1 MSNISLVYGYAFNDL
16 DGDAFDILN
25 DLEDDNKCKLEVI
38 LPYTVGAA
46 NLDTAMIGITLQDFG
61 LFWPGELQL
70 KKLAPGAKDKA
81 LVDGFKVPAS
91 LKKYLMNK
99 KPKLMIYGH
108 NDD

>member
-1 MSNISLVYGYAFNDL
+1 MSDISLVYGYAFNDL
-16 DGDAFDILN
+16 DGDAFYILN

-61 LFWPGELQL
+61 LFWPGELNP
-70 KKLAPGAKDKA
+70 KKMAPSAKDKA
-81 LVDGFKVPAS
+81 LVDGFKIPAS

>member
-1 MSNISLVYGYAFNDL
+1 MSDISLVYGYGLKDL

-61 LFWPGELQL
+61 LFWPGELNP
-70 KKLAPGAKDKA
+70 KKMGPGAKDKA

>member
-1 MSNISLVYGYAFNDL
+1 MSDISLVYGYGLKDL

-38 LPYTVGAA
+38 LPYTVGAGD
-46 NLDTAMIGITLQDFG
+46 LDTAMIGITLQDFS
-61 LFWPGELQL
+61 LFFPGELNP
-70 KKLAPGAKDKA
+70 KKMAPSAKDKA
-81 LVDGFKVPAS
+81 LVDGFKIPAT
-91 LKKYLMNK
+91 LEQFLVNK

>member
-1 MSNISLVYGYAFNDL
+1 MSDIALVYGYAFNDL

-25 DLEDDNKCKLEVI
+25 ELEDDNKCKLEVI

-46 NLDTAMIGITLQDFG
+46 NLDTAMIGISLQYFNM
-61 LFWPGELQL
+61 FYAEELNP
-70 KKLAPGAKDKA
+70 KKMAPSAKDKA
-81 LVDGFKVPAS
+81 LVDGFKIPAG
-91 LKKYLMNK
+91 LKKYLVNK